1 MDESAVGGDRE
12 ARVKLVEGGFTE
24 YGKQLAHRSHAEA
37 LNLNMKNE
45 LNSIDFMN
53 LEALNLNMQ
62 NELNSIHFM
71 NLETRD
77 KRLWGNGICKVA
89 PQRKFDFLNAK
100 AN

>member
-1 MDESAVGGDRE
+1 MDESSVGGDRE

-24 YGKQLAHRSHAEA
+24 NGEQLAHRSHA
-37 LNLNMKNE
+37 
-45 LNSIDFMN
+45 
-53 LEALNLNMQ
+53 EALNLNMQ